1 MSSIFMAVVTFDYTL
16 SPYGKFPLQICELK
30 AAVRYLRAYAK
41 TYHIDPDHIAYWGLS
56 AGAHIAALAAV
67 SNGVKELEDL
77 SMGNADFS
85 SDVQAVVDLYGP
97 VDITLDDAVEG
108 EDPSRTMYATWLGK
122 PVKNSEELVYLSNPC
137 NFITEQSPPFFIQ
150 HGDADQMVSIKN
162 SRMLY
167 ESILEK
173 TGEKH
178 VRFEVI
184 PNADH
189 ADPLFRTGENNQK
202 IYSFLDTYLKVK

>member
-1 MSSIFMAVVTFDYTL
+1 MAVVTFDYTL
-16 SPYGKFPLQICELK
+16 STYGKFPLQICELK

-77 SMGNADFS
+77 SMG
-85 SDVQAVVDLYGP
+85 
-97 VDITLDDAVEG
+97 
-108 EDPSRTMYATWLGK
+108 K
-122 PVKNSEELVYLSNPC
+122 PVKNSEELVYL
-137 NFITEQSPPFFIQ
+137 
-150 HGDADQMVSIKN
+150 SIKN

-173 TGEKH
+173 
-178 VRFEVI
+178 
-184 PNADH
+184 
-189 ADPLFRTGENNQK
+189 TGENNQK

>member
-41 TYHIDPDHIAYWGLS
+41 TYHIDPDHITYWGLS

-122 PVKNSEELVYLSNPC
+122 PVKNAEELVYL
-137 NFITEQSPPFFIQ
+137 
-150 HGDADQMVSIKN
+150 SIKN
-162 SRMLY
+162 SRMLH

-173 TGEKH
+173 
-178 VRFEVI
+178 
-184 PNADH
+184 
-189 ADPLFRTGENNQK
+189 TGENNQK

>member
-1 MSSIFMAVVTFDYTL
+1 MERSGMEVHCFRLSSIFMAVVTFDYTL

-56 AGAHIAALAAV
+56 AGAHFAALAAV

-77 SMGNADFS
+77 SMG
-85 SDVQAVVDLYGP
+85 
-97 VDITLDDAVEG
+97 
-108 EDPSRTMYATWLGK
+108 K
-122 PVKNSEELVYLSNPC
+122 PVKNSEELVYL
-137 NFITEQSPPFFIQ
+137 
-150 HGDADQMVSIKN
+150 SIKN

-173 TGEKH
+173 TGE
-178 VRFEVI
+178 
-184 PNADH
+184 
-189 ADPLFRTGENNQK
+189 NNQK
-202 IYSFLDTYLKVK
+202 IYSFLDTYLKAK

>member
-77 SMGNADFS
+77 SMG
-85 SDVQAVVDLYGP
+85 
-97 VDITLDDAVEG
+97 
-108 EDPSRTMYATWLGK
+108 K

-173 TGEKH
+173 TGE
-178 VRFEVI
+178 
-184 PNADH
+184 
-189 ADPLFRTGENNQK
+189 NNQK
-202 IYSFLDTYLKVK
+202 IYSFPDTYLKVK